1 MLERVA
7 NVRMMAT
14 HASLLA
20 KVDTAIEGL
29 LDSLANDAM
38 TEYSVS
44 GRTYKRA
51 EFDSLLT
58 SLMNTREK
66 LQRSIASASGNRVRV
81 AKLGNA
87 RRTG

>member
-1 MLERVA
+1 
-7 NVRMMAT
+7 MAT
-14 HASLLA
+14 NASLLA

-38 TEYSVS
+38 TEYTVN
-44 GRTYKRA
+44 GRSYKRA
-51 EFDSLLT
+51 EFNSLLDSL
-58 SLMNTREK
+58 MRTRGT
-66 LQRSIASASGNRVRV
+66 LQKNIAASGPRVRV

>member
-1 MLERVA
+1 
-7 NVRMMAT
+7 MAT
-14 HASLLA
+14 NASLLA

-29 LDSLANDAM
+29 LDSLSNDAM

-51 EFDSLLT
+51 EFDSLLA
-58 SLMNTREK
+58 SLMKTRET
-66 LQRSIASASGNRVRV
+66 LSRNIAASGNRVRV

-87 RRTG
+87 RRSG

>member
-1 MLERVA
+1 MIPI
-7 NVRMMAT
+7 MAT
-14 HASLLA
+14 NASLLA

-44 GRTYKRA
+44 GRSYKRA

-58 SLMNTREK
+58 SLMNTRQK
-66 LQRSIASASGNRVRV
+66 LERAIAAGGNRVRV
-81 AKLGNA
+81 VKLGYA
-87 RRTG
+87 GRSGL

>member
-1 MLERVA
+1 MLS
-7 NVRMMAT
+7 MAT
-14 HASLLA
+14 NASLLA

-51 EFDSLLT
+51 EFDSLLN
-58 SLMNTREK
+58 SLMKTRDT
-66 LQRSIASASGNRVRV
+66 LQRNIAASGNRVRV

-87 RRTG
+87 RRTGL

>member
-1 MLERVA
+1 
-7 NVRMMAT
+7 MAT
-14 HASLLA
+14 NASLLA

-38 TEYSVS
+38 TEYQIN

-58 SLMNTREK
+58 SLMNTRDR
-66 LQRSIASASGNRVRV
+66 LQRGIAASGNRVRV
-81 AKLGNA
+81 VKLGYA
-87 RRTG
+87 GRSDT